1 MSFVAVRQTALA
13 VLRQHAIACG
23 RFARVSGIVSAESM
37 SRKFWSP
44 GSKPRS
50 FTSGQFTSAVLGG
63 VFALAFG
70 AVLTATIGLV
80 APAPAAAQSFTYN
93 PRPPKAPPPR
103 VANDNQMLVQAT
115 EVDYDY
121 NNSRVSAVGNVQLFY
136 NGTLVEADR
145 VIYDQ
150 KTKRLHAEGNI
161 RMTDADGKI
170 TYANS
175 LDLSDDYRDGF
186 VDSLRVETEDQT
198 RMAAT
203 RADRSKGNYTVF
215 ENGVY
220 TACAPCKDDPKKPPL
235 WQVKGARI
243 IHDQTE
249 KMLYFENAQ
258 LEFFGVPLAYIPYFS
273 TPDPTVK
280 RKSGFL
286 MPGITQTGGYGFGVD
301 IPYYW
306 AIAPDYDAT
315 FTPRITSKQ
324 GVLLQTEFRQRFSN
338 GGYQVRLYGI
348 DQLDRNA
355 FAGQPGDRQ
364 FRGGI
369 DTKGQFAIND
379 KWVFG
384 WDGILLSDYMFLSDY
399 RLAQYRDP
407 FNSFMSLPTEAISQ
421 LYLTGVGSRSFFDVR
436 AIHYL
441 SFSGNQQTVPVVY
454 PVLDYSNV
462 LNYPVF
468 GGEFSYKTN
477 FVNLSREQAV
487 FDPITSTANTA
498 GLCTTTSADPRARL
512 PTQCL
517 LRATPGTYTR
527 LTAQAEWRRSYT
539 DPFGQIWT
547 PFAILRADAI
557 NANVTAQPGVGN
569 FVQTGDTQAL
579 RLMPTVGLEYRYP
592 FINVQP
598 WGTTT
603 IEPIAQVIIRPNE
616 TYAGRLPNEDA
627 QSMVFDASNLFS
639 VDKFSGYDRV
649 EGGGRA
655 NVGVQA
661 TTQFDRG
668 GTINVLFGQSYHLFG
683 LNSFAVQDANNTAI
697 GSGLDK
703 TVSDYVAR
711 VDYSPNRTYT
721 FSMRSRFDQQTLNI
735 QRFEAEAKANF
746 DRWSVA
752 LTYGNYAADPA
763 LGYLARREGI
773 LGSGSVKVAPNWI
786 VSGAARWDLA
796 ANKINQYVIGA
807 GYVDDCFVLAANY
820 VTSYNYTAGT
830 TPPVLSHAYMLQIGL
845 RTLANS
851 SSTGSAAGGLQ

>member
-13 VLRQHAIACG
+13 ALRQHAVARRGCVRVRRAGSGVLGFVLACG
-23 RFARVSGIVSAESM
+23 
-37 SRKFWSP
+37 
-44 GSKPRS
+44 
-50 FTSGQFTSAVLGG
+50 LGLMVAAATG
-63 VFALAFG
+63 V
-70 AVLTATIGLV
+70 V
-80 APAPAAAQSFTYN
+80 APSPAAAQGFTYN

-136 NGTLVEADR
+136 NGTSVEADR

-286 MPGITQTGGYGFGVD
+286 MPGVTQTGGYGFGVD

-324 GVLLQTEFRQRFSN
+324 GVLLQTEFRQRLSN

-364 FRGGI
+364 FRGGV
-369 DTKGQFAIND
+369 DTKGQFALND
-379 KWVFG
+379 KWVWG

-477 FVNLSREQAV
+477 FVNLSRQTAV
-487 FDPITSTANTA
+487 FDPITTTANTN
-498 GLCTTTSADPRARL
+498 GLCAINSADPATRAR
-512 PTQCL
+512 CL

-527 LTAQAEWRRSYT
+527 LTAQAEWRRSFT
-539 DPFGQIWT
+539 DPYGQIWT

-557 NANVTAQPGVGN
+557 NANVSNQPGVGN
-569 FVQTGDTQAL
+569 FLQTGDTQAL

-683 LNSFAVQDANNTAI
+683 MNSFAVQDANNTAI

-703 TVSDYVAR
+703 NVSDYVAR

-763 LGYLARREGI
+763 LGYLDRREGI
-773 LGSGSVKVAPNWI
+773 LGSGSVKVAPNW
-786 VSGAARWDLA
+786 VVTGAARWDLA

-851 SSTGSAAGGLQ
+851 SSTGTGAGGLQ

>member
-1 MSFVAVRQTALA
+1 MRPA
-13 VLRQHAIACG
+13 VLAWALVLAAAIDL
-23 RFARVSGIVSAESM
+23 
-37 SRKFWSP
+37 P
-44 GSKPRS
+44 GPR
-50 FTSGQFTSAVLGG
+50 
-63 VFALAFG
+63 
-70 AVLTATIGLV
+70 
-80 APAPAAAQSFTYN
+80 PAAAQSFTYN
-93 PRPPKAPPPR
+93 TRPPKAPPPR
-103 VANDNQMLVQAT
+103 VANDNQMLVRAT
-115 EVDYDY
+115 TMEYDT
-121 NNSRVSAVGNVQLFY
+121 NTSRVSAIGNVQLFY
-136 NGTLVEADR
+136 NGTTVEADR

-175 LDLSDDYRDGF
+175 LDLSDNYRDGF

-203 RADRSKGNYTVF
+203 RADRSKGNTTVF

-220 TACAPCKDDPKKPPL
+220 TACAPCRDDPKKPPL

-258 LEFFGVPLAYIPYFS
+258 LEFFGMPLAYIPYFS

-286 MPGITQTGGYGFGVD
+286 MPGFSTATGYGVGID

-324 GVLLQTEFRQRFSN
+324 GVLLQTEFRQRLDN
-338 GGYQVRLYGI
+338 GAYQVRLYGI

-369 DTKGQFAIND
+369 DTKGQFALTD

-399 RLAQYRDP
+399 RLSQYRDP
-407 FNSFMSLPTEAISQ
+407 FNAFMTLPTEAISQ
-421 LYLTGVGSRSFFDVR
+421 LYLTGVGSRSFFDIR
-436 AIHYL
+436 AMHYL
-441 SFSGNQQTVPVVY
+441 SFSGNQQTVPIVY
-454 PVLDYSNV
+454 PVLDYANV
-462 LNYPVF
+462 LNSPVL
-468 GGEFSYKTN
+468 GGEFSYKTS

-487 FDPITSTANTA
+487 FDPTTANSN
-498 GLCTTTSADPRARL
+498 GLCTSTSADPLARL

-517 LRATPGTYTR
+517 LRAMPGTYTR
-527 LTAQAEWRRSYT
+527 LTAQAEWRRSFT
-539 DPFGQIWT
+539 DPYGQIWT

-569 FVQTGDTQAL
+569 FLPTGDTQAL
-579 RLMPTVGLEYRYP
+579 RLMPTAGLEYRYP
-592 FINVQP
+592 FMNVQP

-603 IEPIAQVIIRPNE
+603 IEPIAQVMVRPNE
-616 TYAGRLPNEDA
+616 ASAGRLPNEDA
-627 QSMVFDASNLFS
+627 QSLVFDASNLFS
-639 VDKFSGYDRV
+639 VDKFSGYGRV

-668 GTINVLFGQSYHLFG
+668 GTVSGLFGQSYHLFG
-683 LNSFAVQDANNTAI
+683 LNSYAVQDMNNTGI

-703 TVSDYVAR
+703 TVSDYVTR

-721 FSMRSRFDQQTLNI
+721 FSMRSRLDQQSLTV

-763 LGYLARREGI
+763 IATLDRREGI
-773 LGSGSVKVAPNWI
+773 LGSSSVKLAQNW
-786 VSGAARWDLA
+786 VVTGAARWDVV
-796 ANKINQYVIGA
+796 ANKMNQYVVGA
-807 GYVDDCFVLAANY
+807 GYVDDCFTLAASY
-820 VTSYNYTAGT
+820 VTSTNYAITGAAPQTNQTMMLTLGMRT
-830 TPPVLSHAYMLQIGL
+830 IGNVSLPVPV
-845 RTLANS
+845 N
-851 SSTGSAAGGLQ
+851 